1 MRARSSA
8 LSRLGPMRGWGSLYR
23 TSLSLGLRRLLR
35 HGYQREALIR
45 LVVPLDPSRY
55 LELPWVLEE
64 LAPAAGERVVD
75 LASPKLLAVHLAR
88 SGVYVTAVDALE
100 REIQAWR
107 RLAAGERN
115 LSLEVGDGRAL
126 VYPDASFDHGY
137 SVSVIEHIEE
147 PGDEQA
153 LAELARVVRPG
164 GRVAITLP
172 YASAYREDWRDRPV
186 YVDQGGVDHGAEA
199 GRFFFQRH
207 YDDERLERL
216 VVAVP
221 ELELV
226 RSSVARLQP
235 NWHEL
240 YSRHFPKL
248 VPLGPFYGLLAR
260 ERRGPGGDVVRLL
273 FERR

>member
-1 MRARSSA
+1 
-8 LSRLGPMRGWGSLYR
+8 MRGWGSLYR
-23 TSLSLGLRRLLR
+23 TSLSLGLRRLVR
-35 HGYQREALIR
+35 RGYDREALTR
-45 LVVPLDPSRY
+45 LVIPLDPSRY

-64 LAPAAGERVVD
+64 LAPTAGERVID

-88 SGVYVTAVDALE
+88 RGVQVTTVDALE
-100 REIQAWR
+100 SEIETWR
-107 RLAAGERN
+107 RLAAGEEN
-115 LSLEVGDGRAL
+115 LSLEVGDGRGLA
-126 VYPDASFDHGY
+126 YPDASFDHGY

-147 PGDEQA
+147 PGDERA

-164 GRVAITLP
+164 GRVALTLP
-172 YASAYREDWRDRPV
+172 YTSSYREDWRERPA
-186 YVDQGGVDHGAEA
+186 YVDRDGGEQSSY
-199 GRFFFQRH
+199 FFQRH

-216 VVAVP
+216 AAAVP

-226 RSSVARLQP
+226 RSSVVRLQP

-240 YSRHFPKL
+240 YSRYFPKL

-260 ERRGPGGDVVRLL
+260 ERWGPGGDVVRLL

>member
-1 MRARSSA
+1 
-8 LSRLGPMRGWGSLYR
+8 MRGWGSLYR
-23 TSLSLGLRRLLR
+23 TSLSLGLHRLLR
-35 HGYQREALIR
+35 HGLERQALTR

-88 SGVYVTAVDALE
+88 RGVRVTTVDALE
-100 REIQAWR
+100 SEIQAWR

-126 VYPDASFDHGY
+126 AYPDASFDHGY

-172 YASAYREDWRDRPV
+172 YASAYREDWRDRPT
-186 YVDQGGVDHGAEA
+186 YVDHGGEA
-199 GRFFFQRH
+199 GSYFFQRH

-216 VVAVP
+216 VAAVP
-221 ELELV
+221 DLDLV

>member
-1 MRARSSA
+1 M
-8 LSRLGPMRGWGSLYR
+8 
-23 TSLSLGLRRLLR
+23 SLGVRRLLR
-35 HGYQREALIR
+35 HGYQREALVR
-45 LVVPLDPSRY
+45 VVVPLDPSRY

-64 LAPAAGERVVD
+64 LAPTAGERVVD

-88 SGVYVTAVDALE
+88 RGVHVSTIDVLE
-100 REIQAWR
+100 REIAAWR

-115 LSLEVGDGRAL
+115 LSFEVGDGRAL
-126 VYPDASFDHGY
+126 AHADASFDHGY
-137 SVSVIEHIEE
+137 SISVIEHIEE

-164 GRVAITLP
+164 GRVALTLP
-172 YASAYREDWRDRPV
+172 YASAYREDWRDRPA
-186 YVDQGGVDHGAEA
+186 YVDRAGDEA
-199 GRFFFQRH
+199 GRYFFQRH

-216 VVAVP
+216 VAAVP

-260 ERRGPGGDVVRLL
+260 ERCGPGGDVVRLL
-273 FERR
+273 FKRG